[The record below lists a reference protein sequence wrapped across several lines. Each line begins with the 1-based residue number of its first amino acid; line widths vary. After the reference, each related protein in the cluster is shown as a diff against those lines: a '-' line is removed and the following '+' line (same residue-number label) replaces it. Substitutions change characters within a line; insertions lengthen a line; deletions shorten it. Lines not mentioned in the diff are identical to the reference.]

1 MTGDNPRFDD
11 QPVLNGP
18 TLTLRP
24 LTASDHD
31 GLFAAAA
38 NPEIWAG
45 HPIKERYKPEVFHP
59 YFTFLLEA
67 GGTLAIT
74 TSIDRKIIGCS
85 RYYSVAERPGSIGI
99 GFTFL
104 NNAYWGGATNFEVKC
119 LMLTHAFATF
129 PEVWFDIG
137 PDNIRSQRATAKLG
151 AEFVECAQLD
161 LAGTMADWKC
171 FRLTRSAWQK
181 TVAAQV

>member
-1 MTGDNPRFDD
+1 MTGDELRFDD
-11 QPVLNGP
+11 QPVLTGP

-24 LTASDHD
+24 LTASDRD

-74 TSIDRKIIGCS
+74 TSKDRKIIAVRVITVLRNVRAVSASGS
-85 RYYSVAERPGSIGI
+85 RSSTMPIGVGLRI
-99 GFTFL
+99 S
-104 NNAYWGGATNFEVKC
+104 
-119 LMLTHAFATF
+119 
-129 PEVWFDIG
+129 
-137 PDNIRSQRATAKLG
+137 RS
-151 AEFVECAQLD
+151 
-161 LAGTMADWKC
+161 
-171 FRLTRSAWQK
+171 SALC
-181 TVAAQV
+181 